1 MNSSTTG
8 RGRLVVATGA
18 IILIASCF
26 LQWWQMGGGPGLP
39 ELKDIGI
46 SDGRVLLIFLAATA
60 SLFLLLKS
68 LEGRGV
74 DFEYDGEMAVDVALD
89 KDKLA
94 LYPFE
99 VENAAQAGRDEAIA
113 HVLCCLRGGRDD
125 ADVRIAA
132 VGLLVLARGV
142 FEVVDSRRAY

>member
-60 SLFLLLKS
+60 SLFLLTLP
-68 LEGRGV
+68 
-74 DFEYDGEMAVDVALD
+74 MASESPVAIDHPLSFVV
-89 KDKLA
+89 LLFVAAAGFVLRLISFVQQPEA
-94 LYPFE
+94 LP
-99 VENAAQAGRDEAIA
+99 IPP
-113 HVLCCLRGGRDD
+113 LRGPGFRL
-125 ADVRIAA
+125 AA

>member
-18 IILIASCF
+18 IIIIASCF

-60 SLFLLLKS
+60 SLFLLTLPLAS
-68 LEGRGV
+68 ESP
-74 DFEYDGEMAVDVALD
+74 VAIDHPLSFVV
-89 KDKLA
+89 L
-94 LYPFE
+94 LF
-99 VENAAQAGRDEAIA
+99 VAAAGF
-113 HVLCCLRGGRDD
+113 VLR
-125 ADVRIAA
+125 
-132 VGLLVLARGV
+132 LV
-142 FEVVDSRRAY
+142 

>member
-18 IILIASCF
+18 IILIAACF

-60 SLFLLLKS
+60 SLFLLTLPLAS
-68 LEGRGV
+68 ESP
-74 DFEYDGEMAVDVALD
+74 VAIDHPLSFVV
-89 KDKLA
+89 LLFVAAAGFVLRLISFVQQPEA
-94 LYPFE
+94 LP
-99 VENAAQAGRDEAIA
+99 IPP
-113 HVLCCLRGGRDD
+113 LRGPGFWL
-125 ADVRIAA
+125 AA
-132 VGLLVLARGV
+132 VGLLVFARGV